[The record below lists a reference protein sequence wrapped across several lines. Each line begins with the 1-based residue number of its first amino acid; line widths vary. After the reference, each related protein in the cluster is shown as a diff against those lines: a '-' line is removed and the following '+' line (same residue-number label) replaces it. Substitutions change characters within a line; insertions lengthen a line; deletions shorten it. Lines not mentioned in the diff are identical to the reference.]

1 MLDSPRANPPNE
13 TGLDVSLTLGVAV
26 VCWTLGREE
35 PARSE
40 RPIAPAGSPM
50 SQLIQSTD
58 ALQASLRRSYPA
70 WSPEAELQRS
80 LVRRLVGGAMDY
92 REISRRALGGVWVS
106 LSADDRSQFVTS
118 LGKLI
123 ESRYRMREAYLG
135 SELRI
140 RFERESVTPHG
151 TASVFATLSGRS
163 RGKPRQMAIEYR
175 LLWKG
180 DRWVVYDL
188 VTDGESLLE
197 SYRDM
202 FDRIIARESFG
213 GLLHRIKRQAE
224 AGEREE

>member
-1 MLDSPRANPPNE
+1 VPRASAADQIGPAVNP
-13 TGLDVSLTLGVAV
+13 TVGVAL
-26 VCWTLGREE
+26 VCWTLGRGE

-40 RPIAPAGSPM
+40 RPMPPAGSPM
-50 SQLIQSTD
+50 TQLIQSTD

-70 WSPEAELQRS
+70 WSLEAELQRN
-80 LVRRLVGGAMDY
+80 LVRRLVGGSMDY
-92 REISRRALGGVWVS
+92 AEISRRALAGTWVK
-106 LSADDRSQFVTS
+106 LSEEDRSQFVAS

-123 ESRYRMREAYLG
+123 ESRYRMREDYLG
-135 SELRI
+135 ADLRI
-140 RFERESVTPHG
+140 RFERENVTTRG

-175 LLWKG
+175 LLWKT

>member
-1 MLDSPRANPPNE
+1 MS
-13 TGLDVSLTLGVAV
+13 VTLGVAL
-26 VCWTLGREE
+26 VCWTLGRGD

-40 RPIAPAGSPM
+40 RPAGSAGSPM
-50 SQLIQSTD
+50 TQLIQSTD

-80 LVRRLVGGAMDY
+80 LVRRLVGGSMDY
-92 REISRRALGGVWVS
+92 AEISRRALGDTWVK
-106 LSADDRSQFVTS
+106 LSDQDRSEFVTS

-123 ESRYRMREAYLG
+123 ESRYRTREKYLG
-135 SELRI
+135 SDLRV
-140 RFERESVTPHG
+140 RFERESVTPRG

-175 LLWKG
+175 LLWKS

-213 GLLHRIKRQAE
+213 GLLHRMKRQAD